1 MLAGEYSHWVWNGHV
16 PLHEWNSGREWKDEG
31 RQHYGL
37 DRRTWVVEEESFV
50 PMALLLNGKVC
61 SIATDQLGTPTEAY
75 NADGE
80 EVWRRRLN
88 MNGNYARFSSGHS
101 FCFGANPF
109 FVGLL
114 LHFLLP
120 IFRPVGG
127 MSGFFSMSKSVC
139 ADCEDDSSSVLRY
152 MDAAGRREK
161 GKLCLFKRKD
171 KSFVS
176 NRRRFCETI
185 FRFSSRCGDE

>member
-1 MLAGEYSHWVWNGHV
+1 MPGQSLSLKAG
-16 PLHEWNSGREWKDEG
+16 SG
-31 RQHYGL
+31 
-37 DRRTWVVEEESFV
+37 T
-50 PMALLLNGKVC
+50 
-61 SIATDQLGTPTEAY
+61 
-75 NADGE
+75 
-80 EVWRRRLN
+80 
-88 MNGNYARFSSGHS
+88 FSSRYS
-101 FCFGANPF
+101 SD
-109 FVGLL
+109 
-114 LHFLLP
+114 
-120 IFRPVGG
+120 GG

-185 FRFSSRCGDE
+185 FRFSCVVVMNDKNKWTFFRMLSCFVSFLASFGGKPRAFFFSLRRRLLLACVGTPKRTRTCASRTHRSSHFLPSPFTFTRNALKMGEIRVNFRVILTLRR